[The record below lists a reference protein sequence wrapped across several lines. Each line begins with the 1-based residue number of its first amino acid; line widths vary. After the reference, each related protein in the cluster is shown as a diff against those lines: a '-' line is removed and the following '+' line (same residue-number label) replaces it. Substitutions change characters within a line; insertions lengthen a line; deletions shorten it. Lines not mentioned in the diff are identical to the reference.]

1 MSRDQEFEKIM
12 ETLFEMSRYITVYEN
27 TPRRYQSQDLYMT
40 EAHALSLI
48 ATQEGMNLTQ
58 LARQSNRT
66 KGATSQ
72 MVEKLRKRGLVEK
85 LQSPNNASE
94 LILRL
99 TEEGWAVYHYHHDL
113 EKRAYG
119 VLLKRMPDFTEEEFQ
134 SCLRVME
141 GIKRAASS
149 RWNEKK

>member
-1 MSRDQEFEKIM
+1 MLDYRLQTFLTLC
-12 ETLFEMSRYITVYEN
+12 ETMHYTRAAERLCITQPAVTQHIHFLEQHYGCRLFVYQGK
-27 TPRRYQSQDLYMT
+27 T
-40 EAHALSLI
+40 
-48 ATQEGMNLTQ
+48 
-58 LARQSNRT
+58 
-66 KGATSQ
+66 
-72 MVEKLRKRGLVEK
+72 
-85 LQSPNNASE
+85 
-94 LILRL
+94 LRL